1 MKKIAFLLFA
11 LCFAFISTAQNKQVI
26 VGAERTKIYLP
37 LLKNKTVALFSN
49 QTGVVGNK
57 HTVDLLV
64 EKGVNV
70 VALFSP
76 EHGFRGDA
84 DAGEQVNNSIDS
96 KTGIPIFSLYQ
107 QSSSKPGKELMA
119 KFDVLI
125 VDIQDVGTRFYTYYI
140 TMLHLMEACAENGKQ
155 VVIFDRPNP
164 NGFYV
169 DGPVL
174 DMKYKSGVG
183 ALPIP
188 VVHGMTLGELAL
200 MINGEH
206 WLPDSLQCNVK
217 IITCENYTHQTKY
230 QLPVPPSPN
239 LPDMKSVYLYP
250 SMCYFEATPISL
262 GRGTDKPFQ
271 MYGHPNMIGYNYS
284 FTPHSRPGAKE
295 PLLMDKVC
303 YGVDL
308 ENIPDS
314 IIWKNKINLSYLIDA
329 YTNMN
334 LGKFFFTN
342 SFERLI
348 GVDYV
353 QKMILEGKSS
363 EEIKAMWKNDV
374 EKFKRERK
382 PYLLYAE

>member
-295 PLLMDKVC
+295 PLQMDKVC

-308 ENIPDS
+308 ENITDS